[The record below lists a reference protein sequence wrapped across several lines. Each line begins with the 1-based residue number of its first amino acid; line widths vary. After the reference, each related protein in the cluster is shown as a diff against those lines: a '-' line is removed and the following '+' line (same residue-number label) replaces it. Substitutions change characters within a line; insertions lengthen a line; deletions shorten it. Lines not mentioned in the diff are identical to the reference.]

1 MALSNASRD
10 EKLSISDLFIWL
22 DKTLSVLSKGRSLVQ
37 LIMVKVNDNENNSLF
52 KFKVILCTF

>member
-37 LIMVKVNDNENNSLF
+37 LIKVKVNDNENNSLF
-52 KFKVILCTF
+52 KVILCTF